1 MDIGHHIQKAREQR
15 REALAIEDAK
25 QRFRDEFDLIDV
37 IAVIIFFA
45 DPSRSEVAMKA
56 PYRITPSGI
65 QVIRI
70 PSATEPLLT
79 HCG

>member
-1 MDIGHHIQKAREQR
+1 MGIGHHIQKARKQR
-15 REALAIEDAK
+15 REALAVRDAK

-37 IAVIIFFA
+37 IAVIFFFA

>member
-15 REALAIEDAK
+15 REALAIEDTK

-70 PSATEPLLT
+70 PSAVGPLFA

>member
-1 MDIGHHIQKAREQR
+1 MVR
-15 REALAIEDAK
+15 DAK

-37 IAVIIFFA
+37 IAVIFFFA
-45 DPSRSEVAMKA
+45 DPQPAGGVAMKA

-70 PSATEPLLT
+70 PSATGPLLT